1 MRITSIILLFFALAC
16 KKEQDTIPL
25 SIKKVDLLLDTK
37 PTDISF
43 ADEHSGFVST
53 AYSPKYGSSL
63 ILKTTDGGINWL
75 SVPVSI
81 DGSVAINLRSVY
93 AHTRDTVFATFN
105 TQDHCGV
112 CISTDGGS
120 TWNSLLSADQTLP
133 YTDVLYHND
142 RIFVTLSGGII
153 SSSDLGKTWVSVYK
167 PEKPGGNIGV
177 KMFVNKKIGYAYGMD
192 VVYCGTDC
200 PTYSVGTLIKTI
212 DGGETWFRLP
222 DIPGGPTDLK
232 FMDEQNGYV
241 FAYGGNLYRTIDG
254 GLNWQLAGEVS
265 SEGSYFVSVRQGP
278 DIYYSTGASHVYQ
291 SPLGLQTKTL
301 IFQDDS
307 GESFNF
313 KGLAISNR
321 KILFLSQ
328 GGQILI
334 INLK

>member
-1 MRITSIILLFFALAC
+1 
-16 KKEQDTIPL
+16 
-25 SIKKVDLLLDTK
+25 
-37 PTDISF
+37 
-43 ADEHSGFVST
+43 
-53 AYSPKYGSSL
+53 
-63 ILKTTDGGINWL
+63 
-75 SVPVSI
+75 
-81 DGSVAINLRSVY
+81 
-93 AHTRDTVFATFN
+93 
-105 TQDHCGV
+105 
-112 CISTDGGS
+112 
-120 TWNSLLSADQTLP
+120 
-133 YTDVLYHND
+133 
-142 RIFVTLSGGII
+142 
-153 SSSDLGKTWVSVYK
+153 SSDLGRTWVSVYQ

-177 KMFVNKKIGYAYGMD
+177 KMFTNKMIGYAYGMD

-278 DIYYSTGASHVYQ
+278 DIYESTGASHVYQ

-301 IFQDDS
+301 ILQDDS
-307 GESFNF
+307 GKSFNF

-328 GGQILI
+328 AGQILI